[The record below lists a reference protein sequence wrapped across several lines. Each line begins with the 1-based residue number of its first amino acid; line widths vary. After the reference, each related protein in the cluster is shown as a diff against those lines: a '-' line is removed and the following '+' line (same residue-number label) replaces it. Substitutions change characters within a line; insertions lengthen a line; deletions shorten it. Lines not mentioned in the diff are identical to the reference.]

1 MCCFQVKVNL
11 IGEVVDQGA
20 TALPVDVLG
29 FKPHSAVYSARPD
42 AKCVIHTYTPTT
54 AAVSIHAN
62 THTHTFAFQV
72 SHIRICLNASQWN
85 EKCVNSFPAIDRIFR
100 LSMFLLLYDR
110 GHYYASYA
118 YYAYTMQ

>member
-1 MCCFQVKVNL
+1 L

-54 AAVSIHAN
+54 AAVS
-62 THTHTFAFQV
+62 
-72 SHIRICLNASQWN
+72 
-85 EKCVNSFPAIDRIFR
+85 
-100 LSMFLLLYDR
+100 
-110 GHYYASYA
+110 
-118 YYAYTMQ
+118 AYTFKTIKKNYEKISS

>member
-1 MCCFQVKVNL
+1 MKVNL

-54 AAVSIHAN
+54 AAVSNN
-62 THTHTFAFQV
+62 THTYV
-72 SHIRICLNASQWN
+72 RW
-85 EKCVNSFPAIDRIFR
+85 P
-100 LSMFLLLYDR
+100 LLKFSEA
-110 GHYYASYA
+110 H
-118 YYAYTMQ
+118 